1 MAPSFSSYSRT
12 KNSISLNWNKLSDG
26 PSEGFSSVLGYY
38 VYKNNGAGG
47 NLYDLTSTITSKTT
61 TTTTI
66 PSLTSYTTYMFRIS
80 AYNIY
85 GASI

>member
-1 MAPSFSSYSRT
+1 LT
-12 KNSISLNWNKLSDG
+12 DG
-26 PSEGFSSVLGYY
+26 PNEGYSSVLGYY

-47 NLYDLTSTITSKTT
+47 TLYDLASTLTPKTT

-66 PSLTSYTTYMFRIS
+66 PLLTSYTTYMFRIS

-85 GASI
+85 GASVQSSPPYSVTTLDVPSRPN